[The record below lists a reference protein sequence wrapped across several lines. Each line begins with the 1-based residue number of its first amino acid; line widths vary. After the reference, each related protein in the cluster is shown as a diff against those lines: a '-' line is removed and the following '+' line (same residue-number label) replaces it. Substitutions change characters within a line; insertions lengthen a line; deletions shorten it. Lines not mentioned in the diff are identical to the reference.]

1 MQLDVLLP
9 DVLEGLIE
17 PGRVFH
23 WTGHI
28 DEVPA
33 GYRVMDDRSAIKAM
47 IAF

>member
-17 PGRVFH
+17 PGRVFR

-28 DEVPA
+28 DQVPA

-47 IAF
+47 IEF